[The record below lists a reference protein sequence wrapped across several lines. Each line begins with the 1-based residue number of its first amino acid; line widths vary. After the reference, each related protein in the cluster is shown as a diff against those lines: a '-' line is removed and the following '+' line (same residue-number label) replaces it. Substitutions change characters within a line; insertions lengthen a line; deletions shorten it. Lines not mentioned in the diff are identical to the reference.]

1 MYARRYPEAVAQF
14 QKVLARDPN
23 FAPAHYKLSQLYA
36 TTGRFPEAVAE
47 LRKAFPKPTQVSEDA
62 KGYVRLSMLVEEAD
76 FSAAV
81 GVAAALAGNRDQAFD
96 YLEKAYSDGDT
107 ELLVAVRYPALD
119 SLRSD
124 PRFADLMRRLGLP
137 E

>member
-1 MYARRYPEAVAQF
+1 
-14 QKVLARDPN
+14 
-23 FAPAHYKLSQLYA
+23 
-36 TTGRFPEAVAE
+36 
-47 LRKAFPKPTQVSEDA
+47 
-62 KGYVRLSMLVEEAD
+62 MLVEEAD

-81 GVAAALAGNRDQAFD
+81 AVAAALAGNRDQAFD

-107 ELLVAVRYPALD
+107 ELLVAIRYPALD